1 MYYVNP
7 IIKTFFRTN
16 QPEGRG
22 KYVRLDQNEN
32 PDGIPQWLFDKAMA
46 KVTPEYLSI
55 YPEESK
61 LTEEYAKVIG
71 LGPENIALTDG
82 SVVAMGYVIKV
93 FGEPGKDLVCVTPT
107 FGMYK
112 VYADMQGMNTKF
124 VHYEKDYTFD
134 IEKLLA
140 EINENT
146 CLVSLVNPNMPI
158 GNAYAMDEIRKVL
171 DKAKANNALVIV
183 DEAYYL
189 FHKETA
195 LPLLKEYD
203 NLVILRTFSKMLSMP
218 GLRVGVVISSAENAQ
233 YIRNYKPHYT
243 VNAVA
248 LAVAEEMVAN
258 YDRVVK
264 ELSEK
269 FEAGKKC
276 LLEALDK
283 TGYSY
288 IPTEGCFIC
297 ITPKHRT
304 AEYITDELKN
314 RGILIFCGKGD
325 SAGFLRVTIW
335 DKKYMEMFMK
345 EIVQIDV
352 PEGA

>member
-7 IIKTFFRTN
+7 IIKSFFRTN

-61 LTEEYAKVIG
+61 LTAEYAKVIG
-71 LGPENIALTDG
+71 LKEENIALTDG

-146 CLVSLVNPNMPI
+146 SLVSLVNPNMPI
-158 GNAYAMDEIRKVL
+158 GNAYTMDEIRKVL

-195 LPLLKEYD
+195 LPLLNEYD

-218 GLRVGVVISSAENAQ
+218 GLRIGVVISSAENAQ

-258 YDRVVK
+258 YDRVVA
-264 ELSEK
+264 ELTEK
-269 FEAGKKC
+269 FEVGKKC
-276 LLEALDK
+276 LLDALVK
-283 TGYSY
+283 TGYSF

-297 ITPKHRT
+297 ITPKYKT

-335 DKKYMEMFMK
+335 DKKFWTSTSPNP
-345 EIVQIDV
+345 IT
-352 PEGA
+352 

>member
-7 IIKTFFRTN
+7 IIKSFLRTN

-55 YPEESK
+55 YPEESR

-71 LGPENIALTDG
+71 FGPENIALTDG

-140 EINENT
+140 EINEST
-146 CLVSLVNPNMPI
+146 SLVSLVNPNMPI

-264 ELSEK
+264 ELTEK
-269 FEAGKKC
+269 FEGGKKC

-335 DKKYMEMFMK
+335 DRKYMEMFMK
-345 EIVQIDV
+345 ELVQIDV
-352 PEGA
+352 PEGV

>member
-1 MYYVNP
+1 
-7 IIKTFFRTN
+7 
-16 QPEGRG
+16 
-22 KYVRLDQNEN
+22 
-32 PDGIPQWLFDKAMA
+32 
-46 KVTPEYLSI
+46 
-55 YPEESK
+55 
-61 LTEEYAKVIG
+61 
-71 LGPENIALTDG
+71 
-82 SVVAMGYVIKV
+82 
-93 FGEPGKDLVCVTPT
+93 
-107 FGMYK
+107 
-112 VYADMQGMNTKF
+112 
-124 VHYEKDYTFD
+124 
-134 IEKLLA
+134 
-140 EINENT
+140 
-146 CLVSLVNPNMPI
+146 
-158 GNAYAMDEIRKVL
+158 
-171 DKAKANNALVIV
+171 
-183 DEAYYL
+183 
-189 FHKETA
+189 
-195 LPLLKEYD
+195 
-203 NLVILRTFSKMLSMP
+203 MLSMP
-218 GLRVGVVISSAENAQ
+218 GLRIGVVISSAENAQ

-264 ELSEK
+264 ELTEK

-325 SAGFLRVTIW
+325 SAGFLRFTIW

-345 EIVQIDV
+345 ELVQIDV
-352 PEGA
+352 PEGV